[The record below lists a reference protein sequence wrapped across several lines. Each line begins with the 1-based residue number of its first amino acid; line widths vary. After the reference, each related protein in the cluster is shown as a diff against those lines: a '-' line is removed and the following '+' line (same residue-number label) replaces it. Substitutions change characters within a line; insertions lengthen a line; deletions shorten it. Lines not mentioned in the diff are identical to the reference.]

1 MGESVFQCIAWHG
14 VGGVGSFYR
23 RLTPLLITWN
33 EGLNLVLSSKLGW
46 IGVDVGTHTVK
57 LAQTAREGDGVRLY
71 RAAVIQRPAAWHGED
86 DLPQQSPITSLAEI
100 KAALE
105 CGGFVGRNAICTLP
119 MNICQLRGLNV
130 PAGSEQERR
139 AMASHELA
147 QEWSDSK
154 TPMEFD
160 FWELDAPNGEKTGDT
175 FNVNIMAAPRP
186 WISQLW
192 HDCRQTGLDCWAVDG
207 TPMAMARAVG
217 MVAGRD
223 RKRPALAVDWG
234 YSNTTFAIVC
244 DDRPLYS
251 RRIHHCAF
259 SRVLEAV
266 ARALDVTLDEAQ
278 HLADS
283 QGLAAAEADP
293 GSDAQIQSAIT
304 QAAGETLEELASQL
318 ARTLQFAETQR
329 RYLQPACVW
338 LMGGGASMRNVA
350 RYLAQVLQ
358 TQVKVWHMPPGDEP
372 IHCAAD
378 HRAAV
383 FGTAAALSALAW
395 RAA

>member
-1 MGESVFQCIAWHG
+1 MRDA
-14 VGGVGSFYR
+14 R
-23 RLTPLLITWN
+23 RLLSSIEHEYPASRTAM
-33 EGLNLVLSSKLGW
+33 VLSRKIGW

-57 LAQTAREGDGVRLY
+57 LAQTARDGDGVRLY
-71 RAAVIQRPAAWHGED
+71 RAAVIQRPAAWNGD
-86 DLPQQSPITSLAEI
+86 DGLPQQAPITSSPEI

-105 CGGFVGRNAICTLP
+105 CGGFVGRNAICALP
-119 MNICQLRGLNV
+119 MNICQLRGMNV
-130 PAGSEQERR
+130 PAGSEPERR
-139 AMASHELA
+139 AMATHELA

-154 TPMEFD
+154 TPMDFD
-160 FWELDAPNGEKTGDT
+160 YWELDAPNGEKTGDA

-186 WISQLW
+186 WVSQLW
-192 HDCRQTGLDCWAVDG
+192 QDCRQTGLDCWAVDG
-207 TPMAMARAVG
+207 TPLAMARAVG
-217 MVAGRD
+217 LVAGLD

-234 YSNTTFAIVC
+234 YSNTTFAIVS

-251 RRIHHCAF
+251 RRIHNCAF
-259 SRVLEAV
+259 SRVLEAIT
-266 ARALDVTLDEAQ
+266 RALDVTLDEAQ

-283 QGLAAAEADP
+283 QGLAANETDS
-293 GSDAQIQSAIT
+293 GHDAQIQSAIT

-350 RYLAQVLQ
+350 RFFTQALQIQVN
-358 TQVKVWHMPPGDEP
+358 VWQMPPDDEL
-372 IHCAAD
+372 IYCATD

-383 FGTAAALSALAW
+383 FGTAAALSASAW

>member
-1 MGESVFQCIAWHG
+1 MEFS
-14 VGGVGSFYR
+14 R
-23 RLTPLLITWN
+23 
-33 EGLNLVLSSKLGW
+33 KLGW

-57 LAQTAREGDGVRLY
+57 LAQTARDGDGLRLY
-71 RAAVIQRPAAWHGED
+71 RAAVIQRPAAWNGD
-86 DLPQQSPITSLAEI
+86 DGLTQQPPITSLPEI

-119 MNICQLRGLNV
+119 MNICQLRGMNV
-130 PAGSEQERR
+130 PAGSDQERR
-139 AMASHELA
+139 AMASHELTH
-147 QEWSDSK
+147 EWADSK

-160 FWELDAPNGEKTGDT
+160 FWELDPPNGEKSNDA
-175 FNVNIMAAPRP
+175 FNVNIIAAPRP
-186 WISQLW
+186 WVSQLW

-207 TPMAMARAVG
+207 APLAMARAVG
-217 MVAGRD
+217 LVAGRD
-223 RKRPALAVDWG
+223 RTRPALAVDWG

-244 DDRPLYS
+244 DNRPLYS
-251 RRIHHCAF
+251 RRIHNCAF
-259 SRVLEAV
+259 GRVLQAIMQ
-266 ARALDVTLDEAQ
+266 ALDVTLDEAQ

-283 QGLAAAEADP
+283 QGLAAAAGDQ
-293 GSDAQIQSAIT
+293 GSIDAQIQSAIT
-304 QAAGETLEELASQL
+304 TAAGETLEELASQL

-338 LMGGGASMRNVA
+338 LMGGGASLRNVA
-350 RYLAQVLQ
+350 SYLTHALQIQVN
-358 TQVKVWHMPPGDEP
+358 VWHMPPDDEP

-383 FGTAAALSALAW
+383 FGAAAALSASAW